1 MVVLGIGAGGTTILR
16 QLNTVGFGRL
26 HAVDFDIIEM
36 SNLATHSAVDEGH
49 VGKAKTKVVEDFL
62 KNQNSEVKVT
72 ATNQKFTSWQDL
84 LPHIDDADFV
94 VQAFDKPV
102 GQSASWVNRA
112 CIELKKPFAS
122 IGQTDK
128 NGRVGNIVVPGK
140 TACSECLG
148 LPEIIIHRE
157 HAAAPLTGPC
167 VAILAGIL
175 TQEIVKFISGYTESR
190 LLDRSLLIDVDT
202 WEIKAI
208 NHAKQ
213 DNCPACF

>member
-1 MVVLGIGAGGTTILR
+1 MPRWGVAKQVRQRFLVPCTVGSSPTTPAIFSRLNALPPLPALR
-16 QLNTVGFGRL
+16 QLSWPIG
-26 HAVDFDIIEM
+26 
-36 SNLATHSAVDEGH
+36 SAVEP
-49 VGKAKTKVVEDFL
+49 VLRLRL
-62 KNQNSEVKVT
+62 KQRCGGYVLWASPRCAV
-72 ATNQKFTSWQDL
+72 

-140 TACSECLG
+140 TACSECVG